1 MILPDIFSALIVTF
15 ACFGGFRIGMRRSFT
30 RLGCLFIFAFAGFLL
45 SDIIASCLYNSDF
58 SFLNIKI
65 QGLRLRTF
73 PGLLRALVAVNFP
86 EYSAYVNDAYFL
98 NLTILKFSKAI
109 LKIPCFLLWML
120 LSVPIIDGLFF
131 KKMFQGSQE
140 KISEKIMAA
149 AVGCIHG
156 LVLLMFVLSPL
167 NGINQIKSTLENEPV
182 RNNGHVAMS
191 LSGNS
196 VFDGLFK
203 THYKNEG
210 VAFRKD
216 LESIMSLREASDPG
230 ILLTVLEKAEAT
242 ELLAP
247 AIIEIFLLSKD
258 TAVNEK
264 LIKELKAV
272 SYRKEIPR
280 LNNAYKLFRG
290 LDFDEFPEID
300 GSIIKAIADELNAC
314 KIIDI
319 LFPHL
324 IFDFFPELSEYIKA
338 DINGIAWTREIQI
351 YTRIYELLEPIER
364 TFDEFMKCSE
374 EDVLEALDLLFS
386 SDLYKRN
393 EEIIIEL
400 FMENILPE
408 NLRNLEFTAIKE
420 SEITNAYLFASFLYK
435 HGFFSKEF
443 TYTNFLTDE
452 NIERIIT
459 HICESDLLVK
469 NIDKIL
475 PILFSKSSLNIN
487 VIILPALDWKS
498 SEGRAELRRFFEFL
512 RLFSNNQKHKK
523 EVLFYTE
530 SFLRKKEISS
540 LVYLNGDKII
550 SHFIAGFF
558 GKGFSLSHS
567 VAWDSE
573 EGRNEI
579 MNLVRIYREFARTDL
594 IYAKSLKKI
603 SDKNLTSIGNVLHES
618 ALFRK
623 NFNEILKSLLRNL
636 SLGWELE
643 CEFDEPTEE
652 EVVRLLFALKA
663 MSEIKTEADIFKL
676 NSKEIDAALSSN
688 TIVEVLKQYLHDL
701 ERDGHLCINIDE
713 SEWKEEL
720 RNFLFALKRLSE
732 KKQNFGMKNFDLN
745 IIHFLTT
752 GNEGEESNDLSLIL
766 KSKILTDTII
776 SKIKDLEKNRNTGEG
791 IFIINVRDED
801 WIDDS
806 SDRPGELRNF
816 VRGIQIIYRKLNID
830 LNNPA
835 IHREKLKEISAGTED
850 TNGDGVID
858 DNDDNELREI
868 IKSKILADTIIF
880 LLYEE
885 VIKS

>member
-1 MILPDIFSALIVTF
+1 
-15 ACFGGFRIGMRRSFT
+15 
-30 RLGCLFIFAFAGFLL
+30 
-45 SDIIASCLYNSDF
+45 
-58 SFLNIKI
+58 
-65 QGLRLRTF
+65 
-73 PGLLRALVAVNFP
+73 
-86 EYSAYVNDAYFL
+86 
-98 NLTILKFSKAI
+98 
-109 LKIPCFLLWML
+109 
-120 LSVPIIDGLFF
+120 
-131 KKMFQGSQE
+131 
-140 KISEKIMAA
+140 
-149 AVGCIHG
+149 
-156 LVLLMFVLSPL
+156 
-167 NGINQIKSTLENEPV
+167 
-182 RNNGHVAMS
+182 
-191 LSGNS
+191 
-196 VFDGLFK
+196 
-203 THYKNEG
+203 
-210 VAFRKD
+210 
-216 LESIMSLREASDPG
+216 
-230 ILLTVLEKAEAT
+230 
-242 ELLAP
+242 
-247 AIIEIFLLSKD
+247 
-258 TAVNEK
+258 
-264 LIKELKAV
+264 
-272 SYRKEIPR
+272 
-280 LNNAYKLFRG
+280 
-290 LDFDEFPEID
+290 
-300 GSIIKAIADELNAC
+300 
-314 KIIDI
+314 
-319 LFPHL
+319 
-324 IFDFFPELSEYIKA
+324 
-338 DINGIAWTREIQI
+338 
-351 YTRIYELLEPIER
+351 
-364 TFDEFMKCSE
+364 
-374 EDVLEALDLLFS
+374 
-386 SDLYKRN
+386 
-393 EEIIIEL
+393 
-400 FMENILPE
+400 
-408 NLRNLEFTAIKE
+408 
-420 SEITNAYLFASFLYK
+420 
-435 HGFFSKEF
+435 
-443 TYTNFLTDE
+443 
-452 NIERIIT
+452 
-459 HICESDLLVK
+459 
-469 NIDKIL
+469 
-475 PILFSKSSLNIN
+475 
-487 VIILPALDWKS
+487 
-498 SEGRAELRRFFEFL
+498 
-512 RLFSNNQKHKK
+512 
-523 EVLFYTE
+523 
-530 SFLRKKEISS
+530 
-540 LVYLNGDKII
+540 
-550 SHFIAGFF
+550 
-558 GKGFSLSHS
+558 
-567 VAWDSE
+567 
-573 EGRNEI
+573 

-676 NSKEIDAALSSN
+676 SSKEIDAALSSN

-745 IIHFLTT
+745 VIHFLTT